1 MAENLEAVESQENET
16 IVENTLVH
24 ATKNGLRE
32 AVISEL
38 TSNPEK
44 INACADETHTP
55 FELALQYGFL
65 SMAADIVDLDGFDLN
80 CEGHNP
86 LHASIAIGAIQLAEK
101 LLDKGANPN
110 YYQEGLG
117 TLLLMAIES
126 GFYDLAKKLIQNGA
140 EINFR
145 DQRGWTALMYASF
158 KGDKRTTEFLLD
170 QSADPNIRN
179 NDGWN
184 AVVGAMATGHT
195 EIVNLLMEH
204 GGVFGE
210 KYGQAAMVSCFKK
223 GDYKLAIKL
232 LESGINP
239 NFSDP
244 NNEPLLIQALQSN
257 NREFALAL
265 LDHGANPNTV
275 RKNGFPVLNLAAS
288 KGFKDVIQKLYDC
301 GADMNFYNGQYSA
314 IISATYFNLPMTIK
328 LLASLGCCVDAR
340 DSDGDTALHV
350 AGNRGYIESVETL
363 LGFKANRYIR
373 NKRGDSP
380 YDVSSKSSI
389 RGLLL

>member
-1 MAENLEAVESQENET
+1 MAENLEAAESQENET

-32 AVISEL
+32 AVISKL

-65 SMAADIVDLDGFDLN
+65 SMAADIVDLDGFDLD

-86 LHASIAIGAIQLAEK
+86 LRASIAIGAIQLAEK

-117 TLLLMAIES
+117 TILLLAIES
-126 GFYDLAKKLIQNGA
+126 GFYPLAEKLIQKGA
-140 EINFR
+140 EVNFR
-145 DQRGWTALMYASF
+145 DQRGWTALMYATF

-170 QSADPNIRN
+170 QGADPNIRN

-204 GGVFGE
+204 DGVFGE
-210 KYGQAAMVSCFKK
+210 KYAQAAMVSCFKK

-239 NFSDP
+239 NFSNGKD
-244 NNEPLLIQALQSN
+244 EPLLALALFGN
-257 NREFALAL
+257 HVEFAIAL

-275 RKNGFPVLNLAAS
+275 TNNGWPVLAYAAE
-288 KGFKDVIQKLYDC
+288 KGYTSIIQKIHDC
-301 GADMNFYNGQYSA
+301 GGDLNFTNGKNPP
-314 IISATYFNLPMTIK
+314 IIVATYTHQTSTIK
-328 LLASLGCCVDAR
+328 LLASLGSEVNAR
-340 DSDGDTALHV
+340 DDDGDTALHIAAYREYEDLV
-350 AGNRGYIESVETL
+350 SVL
-363 LGFKANRYIR
+363 LSLKANPYLR
-373 NKRGDSP
+373 NNKKRIPKECSNEFR
-380 YDVSSKSSI
+380 VQ
-389 RGLLL
+389 RLL